1 MSEKRGVQAPGAEGL
16 ATPGGVTPG
25 VAALSAWAQRC
36 FGHTFA
42 DFSLCLQALTHR
54 SAGGEHNER
63 LEFLGDSVLNC
74 SVARMLYDA
83 HPDAAEGALSRLRAT
98 LVSGEMLGRIAGE
111 LEFGEHLRLGPGELK
126 SGGFRR
132 ASILADALE
141 AMVGAIFLDAGFDA
155 ASSAVTR
162 IIGARLA
169 QLPEAESLKDAKTRL
184 QEILQARGMAL
195 PIYSL
200 RSTTGDAHAQSFAV
214 TCEVPAFGLT
224 ACGEGVSRR
233 RAEQAAAH
241 NALELLPAAVRGSS
255 S

>member
-1 MSEKRGVQAPGAEGL
+1 VSEKRGVQAPGAEGV

-25 VAALSAWAQRC
+25 VAALSAWAQRS

-42 DFSLCLQALTHR
+42 DFRLCLQALTHR

-83 HPDAAEGALSRLRAT
+83 HPDADEGALSRLRAT
-98 LVSGEMLGRIAGE
+98 LVSGETLGRIAGE
-111 LEFGEHLRLGPGELK
+111 LDFGDYLRLGPGELK

-141 AMVGAIFLDAGFDA
+141 AMVGAIFLDSGFDA
-155 ASSAVTR
+155 AFSAVR
-162 IIGARLA
+162 QIIGARLSG
-169 QLPEAESLKDAKTRL
+169 LPEAESLKDAKTRL
-184 QEILQARGMAL
+184 QEVLQARGLAL
-195 PIYSL
+195 PIYTL
-200 RSTTGDAHAQSFAV
+200 RATTGEPHAQSFAV

-224 ACGEGVSRR
+224 ASGEGVSRR
-233 RAEQAAAH
+233 RAEQMAAQH
-241 NALELLPAAVRGSS
+241 ALELLPAGVRGSS

>member
-1 MSEKRGVQAPGAEGL
+1 MSGKVGAQAPGA
-16 ATPGGVTPG
+16 
-25 VAALSAWAQRC
+25 AALSAWAQRS

-42 DFSLCLQALTHR
+42 DSRLCRQALTHR

-83 HPDAAEGALSRLRAT
+83 HPDADEGALSRLRAT
-98 LVSGEMLGRIAGE
+98 LVSGETLGRIAGE
-111 LEFGEHLRLGPGELK
+111 LDFGDHLRLGPGELK

-141 AMVGAIFLDAGFDA
+141 AMVGAIFLDSGFDA
-155 ASSAVTR
+155 AFAAVR
-162 IIGARLA
+162 QIIGARLSK
-169 QLPEAESLKDAKTRL
+169 LPEAESLKDAKTRL
-184 QEILQARGMAL
+184 QEVLQARGLAL
-195 PIYSL
+195 PIYTL
-200 RSTTGDAHAQSFAV
+200 RATTGEPHAQSFAV
-214 TCEVPAFGLT
+214 TCEVAAFGLT

-233 RAEQAAAH
+233 RAEQMAAH
-241 NALELLPAAVRGSS
+241 NALELLPAAVHGSS